1 MRPAPRAGPAAATI
15 VALAASACS
24 SSFGMPEAAS
34 EQGEEIFDLWQ
45 VFFWAGIAVAAIV
58 YGLIGW
64 SLLRYRR
71 RRRDAD
77 DALGKQFHANLPLEI
92 TYTAI
97 PVLIVIVLFALSI
110 GTEDRA
116 SSVAPDPDVT
126 LRAEA
131 FSWGW
136 RFGFPDDDVE
146 VVSEPSAEGVP
157 GPEILLPLGETVRI
171 ELTSNDV
178 IHAFWVAGF
187 LYKRDAI
194 PGRVNVFDVTPT
206 RLGTYHGVCS
216 EFCGIHHAYMTFT
229 VKVVRPDD
237 FRAWLAGGATIE
249 DEVAS

>member
-1 MRPAPRAGPAAATI
+1 MIGRVARVAAPAVAAA
-15 VALAASACS
+15 VAGSGCS
-24 SSFGMPEAAS
+24 SSFGMPEAGS
-34 EQGEEIFDLWQ
+34 EQGQEIFDLWQ
-45 VFFWAGIAVAAIV
+45 VFFWAGIVVAATV

-71 RRRDAD
+71 RRREAD
-77 DALGKQFHANLPLEI
+77 DASGRQFREHVPLEI

-97 PVLIVIVLFALSI
+97 PVLIVVVLFALSF

-136 RFGFPDDDVE
+136 RFGFPDAGVE
-146 VVSEPSAEGVP
+146 VLSEPSAEGVP
-157 GPEILLPLGETVRI
+157 GPEILLPRGETVRI

-178 IHAFWVAGF
+178 IHAFWVADF

-194 PGRVNVFDVTPT
+194 PGHVNVFDVTPT

-216 EFCGIHHAYMTFT
+216 EFCGLHHAYMTFT
-229 VKVVRPDD
+229 VTVVEPSEFDD
-237 FRAWLAGGATIE
+237 WLAGAAAIEETVAT
-249 DEVAS
+249 